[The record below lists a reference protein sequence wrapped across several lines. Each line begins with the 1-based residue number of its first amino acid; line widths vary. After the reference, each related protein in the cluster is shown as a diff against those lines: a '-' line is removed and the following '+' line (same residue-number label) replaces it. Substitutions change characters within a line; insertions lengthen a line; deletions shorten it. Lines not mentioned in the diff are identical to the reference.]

1 MKKNL
6 TMDTAELTEQI
17 QQLQLEKTSIWE
29 ESQRVKKDLLE
40 QLNIL
45 EIENMQLL
53 DSNSGPGNSDQLHL
67 KVEQL
72 DQMLK
77 QRAEELFS
85 VNKDYEEAIQEKMN
99 LMEELEQSRISL

>member
-45 EIENMQLL
+45 EIENKQLL
-53 DSNSGPGNSDQLHL
+53 DSNSGLGNSDQLHL
-67 KVEQL
+67 KVE
-72 DQMLK
+72 
-77 QRAEELFS
+77 
-85 VNKDYEEAIQEKMN
+85 
-99 LMEELEQSRISL
+99 